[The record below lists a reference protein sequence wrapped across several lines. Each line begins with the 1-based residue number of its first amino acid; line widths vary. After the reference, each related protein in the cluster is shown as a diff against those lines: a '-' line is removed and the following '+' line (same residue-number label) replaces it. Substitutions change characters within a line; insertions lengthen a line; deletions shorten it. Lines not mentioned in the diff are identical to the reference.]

1 MNLNVN
7 LIDGDI
13 IHYQNG
19 LWGELGIMASQ
30 VNVNGKTLHD
40 ILWNPSLYGIE
51 YARDISA
58 LLQEA
63 HDILKSDKPKYKAFN
78 PENRK
83 GTFTGLCVF
92 VDDYKNAC
100 LHYPNA
106 KLQVY
111 VQDQYDALNFKED
124 RVSQLMKTLH
134 KNRAIRFVNGRNK
147 LMQPIPYDFRIDRCC
162 SAEHMEAIGELMGE
176 RVLQIEKQLN
186 VKFDSIFCSL
196 FSGIFIGVS
205 VCSYLYRKYNRNLKV
220 SISRRSYKQLMGE
233 STGTETFITSVHQL
247 KNKTLVGEL
256 GQNVLVFDEMTNTG
270 HTIRELINISTLN
283 GVKPKAAMIIA
294 DRILDPLLQIGEYI
308 RMYEDIPCYSNINHL
323 EMVKWC
329 EDNPEIWNHLYEDIY
344 DNQNKFSDEELQKFE
359 QGML

>member
-1 MNLNVN
+1 MSLNVV
-7 LIDGDI
+7 LKDGDQI
-13 IHYQNG
+13 CYQSG
-19 LWGELGIMASQ
+19 LWSELSVMASQ
-30 VNVNGKTLHD
+30 VNLNGKTLYD
-40 ILWNPSLYGIE
+40 ILWNPSSHGIE
-51 YARDISA
+51 CARDISS
-58 LLQEA
+58 LLQEG

-100 LHYPNA
+100 LQYPNA
-106 KLQVY
+106 KIEVSI
-111 VQDQYDALNFKED
+111 ED
-124 RVSQLMKTLH
+124 RVSQLMMTLH

-162 SAEHMEAIGELMGE
+162 SAEHMEAIGEMMGE
-176 RVLQIEKQLN
+176 RVLEIEQELN

-205 VCSYLYRKYNRNLKV
+205 VCSYLYRKHNRNLKV

-233 STGTETFITSVHQL
+233 ATGTETFITSVHQL

-294 DRILDPLLQIGEYI
+294 DRILDPLLQIGESV
-308 RMYEDIPCYSNINHL
+308 RMYEDIPCYSSINHL

-329 EDNPEIWNHLYEDIY
+329 EDNPEIWNQLYEDIY

-359 QGML
+359 QGIL